1 MRVIT
6 GSARGM
12 RLETLEGDDV
22 RPTADR
28 VKEAEFSMIQ
38 FEIEGRSVLDLFAGS
53 GALGIEALS
62 RGAKSAVF
70 VDANPEAVRIVKA
83 NLAHTGLAQQASVAA
98 GDYEQF
104 LTYTRAV
111 FDIVF
116 IDPPY
121 GRGLAEKALAL
132 AVAHLSEN
140 GVAICEAA
148 RKDPLPEAAGRFSL
162 IRRSNYGKTSLGIYR
177 MNTEDADR

>member
-6 GSARGM
+6 GSAKGRK
-12 RLETLEGDDV
+12 LETLEGLDV

-38 FEIEGRSVLDLFAGS
+38 FEIEGRVVLDLFAGS
-53 GALGIEALS
+53 GQLGIEALS

-70 VDANPEAVRIVKA
+70 VDSNPEAIKVIRS
-83 NLAHTGLAQQASVAA
+83 NLEKTGLSQKASVAA
-98 GDYEQF
+98 GDFEQF
-104 LTYTRAV
+104 LTYTKAV

-121 GRGLAEKALAL
+121 GKGLVDKALPL
-132 AVAHLSEN
+132 VVPHVGDY
-140 GVAICEAA
+140 GVIICEVA
-148 RKDPLPEAAGRFSL
+148 RTDTLPEAAGDFRLVRES
-162 IRRSNYGKTSLGIYR
+162 RYGKTKLGIYR
-177 MNTEDADR
+177 KN